1 MARGPKIVISG
12 GGTGGHIFPAVSIAK
27 EIIKKYPDALIQFI
41 GANGRM
47 EMERIPEAG
56 FPVYGINIAGFQR
69 KSLFKNIGLP
79 AKLISSLFAVFKFLK
94 KTKPDAV
101 IGTGGYVSGPSLFV
115 AQLLRIPTMIQEQNS
130 LAGWTNR
137 ILSRKAKIICVAYPK
152 MERFFLEK
160 KICLTGNP
168 VRENIAKIESNGLHQ
183 HNSAKAKSLLGFNP
197 ELPLILILGGSQG
210 AKAINKSVQ
219 NNLKLWK
226 NKKIQILWQCGA
238 YYIDE
243 LKGEISNSKYLK
255 IEPFIKN
262 MDKAYIAADIVVS
275 RAGAGTISE
284 ICCAG
289 CAAILIPSPNVAED
303 HQTQNAKSLV
313 DQKAAIFIDEKKS
326 ESDLG
331 LIVSELMINPDKLKY
346 LRSNALNISKPN
358 AAAEILNQL
367 ENHWLWKN

>member
-1 MARGPKIVISG
+1 
-12 GGTGGHIFPAVSIAK
+12 
-27 EIIKKYPDALIQFI
+27 
-41 GANGRM
+41 
-47 EMERIPEAG
+47 
-56 FPVYGINIAGFQR
+56 
-69 KSLFKNIGLP
+69 
-79 AKLISSLFAVFKFLK
+79 
-94 KTKPDAV
+94 
-101 IGTGGYVSGPSLFV
+101 
-115 AQLLRIPTMIQEQNS
+115 MIQEQNS

-168 VRENIAKIESNGLHQ
+168 VRENIAKIESNSLHQ

-197 ELPLILILGGSQG
+197 ELPLVLILGGSQG

-331 LIVSELMINPDKLKY
+331 LIVSELLINPDKLKY

>member
-56 FPVYGINIAGFQR
+56 FPIHGINIAGFQR

-115 AQLLRIPTMIQEQNS
+115 AQLLGIPTMIQEQNS

-168 VRENIAKIESNGLHQ
+168 VRENIAKIESNSLHK

-197 ELPLILILGGSQG
+197 ELPLILVLGGSQG

-219 NNLKLWK
+219 NNLKLWE
-226 NKKIQILWQCGA
+226 NKEIQILWQCGA

>member
-331 LIVSELMINPDKLKY
+331 LIVSELVINPDKLKY

>member
-1 MARGPKIVISG
+1 MAKGPKIVISG

-331 LIVSELMINPDKLKY
+331 LIVSELVINPDKLKY

>member
-56 FPVYGINIAGFQR
+56 FPIYGINIAGFQR

-115 AQLLRIPTMIQEQNS
+115 AQLLGIPTMIQEQNS

-168 VRENIAKIESNGLHQ
+168 VRENIAKIESNSLHK

-197 ELPLILILGGSQG
+197 ELPLILVLGGSQG

-226 NKKIQILWQCGA
+226 NKEIQILWQCGA

>member
-1 MARGPKIVISG
+1 MHRGPKIVISG

-56 FPVYGINIAGFQR
+56 FPIFGINIAGFQR
-69 KSLFKNIGLP
+69 KSILKNIGLP
-79 AKLISSLFAVFKFLK
+79 IKLISSIIKVFKFLK
-94 KTKPDAV
+94 KIKPDAV

-115 AQLLRIPTMIQEQNS
+115 AQLLGIPTIIQEQNS

-137 ILSRKAKIICVAYPK
+137 ILSRKARIICVAYPK
-152 MERFFLEK
+152 MERFFSEK
-160 KICLTGNP
+160 KIHLTGNP
-168 VRENIAKIESNGLHQ
+168 VRENIANIKSNDLHKK
-183 HNSAKAKSLLGFNP
+183 NSSRAKTLLGFDP
-197 ELPLILILGGSQG
+197 KLPLILILGGSQG
-210 AKAINKSVQ
+210 ARAINKSVQ
-219 NNLKLWK
+219 NNLNLWE
-226 NKKIQILWQCGA
+226 NKKIQILWQCGE

-243 LKGEISNSKYLK
+243 LSGTISKSKYLK
-255 IEPFIKN
+255 IEPFLKN
-262 MDKAYIAADIVVS
+262 MDKAYTAADIVIS

-303 HQTQNAKSLV
+303 HQTQNARSLV
-313 DQKAAIFIDEKKS
+313 DQKAAIFINEKNL

-331 LIVSELMINPDKLKY
+331 LIVSELITNTKKLVS

>member
-1 MARGPKIVISG
+1 MAKGPKIVISG

-94 KTKPDAV
+94 KIKPDAV

-243 LKGEISNSKYLK
+243 LKGKISNSKYLK

-331 LIVSELMINPDKLKY
+331 LIVSELVINPDKLKY

>member
-1 MARGPKIVISG
+1 MAKGPKIVISG

-94 KTKPDAV
+94 KIKPDAV

-331 LIVSELMINPDKLKY
+331 LIVSELVINPDKLKY

>member
-346 LRSNALNISKPN
+346 LRSNALSISKPN

>member
-115 AQLLRIPTMIQEQNS
+115 AQLLRIPTIIQEQNS

-243 LKGEISNSKYLK
+243 LKGKISNSKYLK

-346 LRSNALNISKPN
+346 LRSNALSISKPN

>member
-1 MARGPKIVISG
+1 MAKGPKIVISG

-243 LKGEISNSKYLK
+243 LKGKISNSKYLK

-331 LIVSELMINPDKLKY
+331 LIVSELVINPDKLKY

>member
-1 MARGPKIVISG
+1 MPRGPKIVISG

-27 EIIKKYPDALIQFI
+27 EIIKKYPNALIQFI

-56 FPVYGINIAGFQR
+56 FPIFGINIAGFQR
-69 KSLFKNIGLP
+69 KSLLKNIGLP
-79 AKLISSLFAVFKFLK
+79 AKLISSIFAVFKFLK
-94 KTKPDAV
+94 KIRPDAV
-101 IGTGGYVSGPSLFV
+101 VGTGGYVSGPSLFV
-115 AQLLRIPTMIQEQNS
+115 AQLLGIPTMIQEQNS

-137 ILSRKAKIICVAYPK
+137 ILSRKAHIICVAYPK
-152 MERFFLEK
+152 MEKFFSEK
-160 KICLTGNP
+160 KIYLTGNP
-168 VRENIAKIESNGLHQ
+168 VRENIAKIKSKGLDKQ
-183 HNSAKAKSLLGFNP
+183 NSANAKILLGFNP

-210 AKAINKSVQ
+210 AKAINTSVQ
-219 NNLKLWK
+219 NNLNLWE

-243 LKGEISNSKYLK
+243 LSGEISNSKYLK

-262 MDKAYIAADIVVS
+262 MDQAYTASDIVVS

-303 HQTQNAKSLV
+303 HQTQNAQSLV
-313 DQKAAIFIDEKKS
+313 DQKAAIFVDEKKS
-326 ESDLG
+326 ETDLG
-331 LIVSELMINPDKLKY
+331 LIVSKLMNNPEKLIS

>member
-1 MARGPKIVISG
+1 MHRGPKIVISG

-56 FPVYGINIAGFQR
+56 FPIFGINIAGFQR
-69 KSLFKNIGLP
+69 KSILKNIDLP
-79 AKLISSLFAVFKFLK
+79 IKLISSIIKVFKFLK
-94 KTKPDAV
+94 KIKPDVV

-115 AQLLRIPTMIQEQNS
+115 AQLLGIPTIIQEQNS

-137 ILSRKAKIICVAYPK
+137 ILSRKARIICVAYPK
-152 MERFFLEK
+152 MERFFSEK
-160 KICLTGNP
+160 KIHLTGNP
-168 VRENIAKIESNGLHQ
+168 VRENIANIKSNDLHKK
-183 HNSAKAKSLLGFNP
+183 NSSRAKTLLGFDP
-197 ELPLILILGGSQG
+197 KLPLILILGGSQG
-210 AKAINKSVQ
+210 ARAINKSVQ
-219 NNLKLWK
+219 NNLNLWE
-226 NKKIQILWQCGA
+226 NKKIQILWQCGE

-243 LKGEISNSKYLK
+243 LSGTISKSKYLK
-255 IEPFIKN
+255 IEPFLKN
-262 MDKAYIAADIVVS
+262 MDKAYTAADIVIS

-303 HQTQNAKSLV
+303 HQTQNARSLV
-313 DQKAAIFIDEKKS
+313 DQKAAIFINEKNS

-331 LIVSELMINPDKLKY
+331 LIVSELITNTKKLVS

>member
-1 MARGPKIVISG
+1 MTRGPKIVISG
-12 GGTGGHIFPAVSIAK
+12 GGTGGHIFPAISIAK

-56 FPVYGINIAGFQR
+56 FPIFGINIAGFQR
-69 KSLFKNIGLP
+69 KSLLKNIGLP

-94 KTKPDAV
+94 KIKPDAV
-101 IGTGGYVSGPSLFV
+101 IGTGGYVSGPSLFA
-115 AQLLRIPTMIQEQNS
+115 AQLLGIPTMIQEQNS

-137 ILSRKAKIICVAYPK
+137 ILSRKARIICVAYPK
-152 MERFFLEK
+152 MERFFSEK

-168 VRENIAKIESNGLHQ
+168 VRENIAKIESNELRK
-183 HNSAKAKSLLGFNP
+183 HNSANAKSLLGFNP

-210 AKAINKSVQ
+210 AKAINRSVQ
-219 NNLKLWK
+219 NNLNLWK
-226 NKKIQILWQCGA
+226 DNKIQILWQCGA

-243 LKGEISNSKYLK
+243 LREGVSNSEYLM

-262 MDKAYIAADIVVS
+262 MDKAYIAADIVIS

-313 DQKAAIFIDEKKS
+313 DQNAAIFIDEKKS

-331 LIVSELMINPDKLKY
+331 LIVSELMINHDKLKY